1 MIPENMLQI
10 IGMSVTQ
17 LEKSQLKT
25 TVPQMRSGDTVRVRQ
40 KVKEGD
46 KERISAFEGLVIA
59 MKHGRGITGTF
70 TVRKIVDGIGVERVF
85 PLHSPRITQIEIL
98 RRFKVRRSKIYFV
111 REKSASQIRKKLRE
125 ITKPTKK
132 IAKKTVTEE

>member
-1 MIPENMLQI
+1 MMDTMP
-10 IGMSVTQ
+10 VTI
-17 LEKSQLKT
+17 LEKSQLKIN
-25 TVPQMRSGDTVRVRQ
+25 VPEMRSGDTVRVRQ

-70 TVRKIVDGIGVERVF
+70 TVRKIIDGIGVERVF

-111 REKSASQIRKKLRE
+111 REKSASQIRRKLRE
-125 ITKPTKK
+125 ITKPTKRP
-132 IAKKTVTEE
+132 AKKAAVE

>member
-1 MIPENMLQI
+1 MMNTMP
-10 IGMSVTQ
+10 VTT

-25 TVPQMRSGDTVRVRQ
+25 DVPRMRSGDTVRVRQ

-70 TVRKIVDGIGVERVF
+70 TVRKVVDGVGVERVF

-111 REKSASQIRKKLRE
+111 REKSASQIRRKLRE
-125 ITKPTKK
+125 ITKETKK
-132 IAKKTVTEE
+132 KEAK